1 MNWPPAEVRSAQRAE
16 AACFA
21 LQFRSF
27 ASATEDLC
35 FPCNANGVVDLNAL
49 TPQELKNYLY
59 ARALVG
65 RSFSPP
71 QRVECAEQ

>member
-1 MNWPPAEVRSAQRAE
+1 VGLRSAQRVQT
-16 AACFA
+16 ACFV
-21 LQFRSF
+21 LQFRSI
-27 ASATEDLC
+27 ASATQDLC
-35 FPCNANGVVDLNAL
+35 FPCNAEGVVDLNAL
-49 TPQELKNYLY
+49 NPQDLKNYLY